1 MGTMRRLSLKFLGV
15 VNEGNSTF
23 PNLLIQNILKKL
35 GISRSS
41 RIFHIMR
48 IFYRNLGSHIRLDRS
63 FSFNGED
70 SVIARYLP
78 ETAGSYLDIGS
89 GHPTRGSN
97 TFRFYKRGWAG
108 TTIDPLKKIHRLHQL
123 RRRRDR
129 QINACIGTSE
139 GLNEFVV
146 FYEYPAD
153 DFSTTSKNRY
163 LELLGRGILPTS
175 TLKMPMIRINDLE
188 LVASPLDPFFLD
200 IDIEGNEF
208 EILKSTD
215 WSKFTPRVI
224 AIEEW
229 SSPVYKPTQI
239 RLHLEKFGYI
249 LDSRTVITS
258 IYVHQDY
265 LATARFS

>member
-23 PNLLIQNILKKL
+23 PNLLTQNILKKL

-41 RIFHIMR
+41 RVFHIMR

-78 ETAGSYLDIGS
+78 ETVGSYLDIGS

-123 RRRRDR
+123 KRRRDH

-139 GLNEFVV
+139 VLNESVT
-146 FYEYPAD
+146 FYKYPAD
-153 DFSTTSKNRY
+153 DFSTTSENRY
-163 LELLGRGILPTS
+163 LELIERGILPMS
-175 TLKMPMIRINDLE
+175 TLKLPMIRINDLQLE
-188 LVASPLDPFFLD
+188 ASPKDPFFLD

-208 EILKSTD
+208 EILKSND

-229 SSPVYKPTQI
+229 DSPVYKPTQI
-239 RLHLEKFGYI
+239 RSYLEKLGYI

-258 IYVHQDY
+258 IYVHQEY

>member
-1 MGTMRRLSLKFLGV
+1 MGTVRRLSLKFLGV
-15 VNEGNSTF
+15 GNEGNSTF
-23 PNLLIQNILKKL
+23 PNLLTQNIFRKL

-41 RIFHIMR
+41 WIFHTMR
-48 IFYRNLGSHIRLDRS
+48 TMYRNFGSHIRLDRS

-78 ETAGSYLDIGS
+78 ETSGSYLDIGS

-97 TFRFYKRGWAG
+97 TFLFYKRGWVG

-129 QINACIGTSE
+129 QINACVGISE
-139 GLNEFVV
+139 DLNESVT
-146 FYEYPAD
+146 FYKYPAD
-153 DFSTTSKNRY
+153 DFSTTSESRY
-163 LELLGRGILPTS
+163 LELRKRGILPIS
-175 TLKMPMIRINDLE
+175 TVELPMIRINELQ

-208 EILKSTD
+208 EILKSND

-229 SSPVYKPTQI
+229 DSPVYKPTQI
-239 RLHLEKFGYI
+239 RLYLEKFGYI

-258 IYVHQDY
+258 IYVHQEY